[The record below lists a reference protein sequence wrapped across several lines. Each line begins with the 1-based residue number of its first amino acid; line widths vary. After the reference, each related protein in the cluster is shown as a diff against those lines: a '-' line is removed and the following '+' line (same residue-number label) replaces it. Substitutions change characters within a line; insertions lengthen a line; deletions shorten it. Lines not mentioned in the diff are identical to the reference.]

1 MNALQPIESP
11 SYSRSI
17 PQRNSRRNPKRRL
30 KTDGGVAVEIGM
42 KLVVNGILSV
52 AAIAALVRLL
62 PYQFTQQ
69 AKLQEI
75 RLEVSETEARVNT
88 LRQNF
93 NRYFD
98 PTQAKKVMQEQSPRL
113 DPNQRR
119 VILLPR

>member
-11 SYSRSI
+11 SYSLAT
-17 PQRNSRRNPKRRL
+17 PQRNSRRNSKRL
-30 KTDGGVAVEIGM
+30 PKTDPGVAVEIGM